1 MTEQPIEKL
10 VETLTDIK
18 EVKGAHLIRP
28 IVPIEQW
35 INSEYYVGPDAKNIY
50 PFWKQ
55 HIINIFNS
63 PVKINEVI
71 LTGSLGTGK
80 TTIAN
85 IILLRLLYE
94 LSCYDSIPLV
104 YNLMASSKMAFAYFN
119 VTMSQAEI
127 TGYGQLREM
136 IDNSSYFREHFPRNV
151 KKNSAIEFPQAN
163 TLVRFASDESHTI
176 GTNLFGS
183 ILDEANFYKGD
194 GGSTVTK
201 SVKEVQSK
209 AKKIY
214 TAIRNR
220 GKSRFTKDGVNNSLS
235 ILVSS
240 TMYDTSFTEERI
252 QATKDDPHTYVIDAK
267 IWEVK
272 PEGTYSK
279 ERFYVFTG
287 TAEVDPFIVR
297 SYQDVNNFFDS
308 IQKER
313 LPEMSVEDAIAHVP
327 HEYTSTFIAL
337 PMDFIKDFESNLIQS
352 IQDIAG
358 KSVAPEGRLFQS
370 KEHYRNCLYN
380 YEDGVHIT
388 ENEKGEQIKI
398 PYTDRAFIQDSFVIS
413 TQTLTKPSDYI
424 CSHYEPAEPFK
435 KRYLHI
441 DQSLTGDST
450 GVSCCYLD
458 KVEILPDETV
468 KVYIKVEWML
478 RIVPPKP
485 PAKIDISKVRSII
498 PWLSQNK
505 GIQWGMIS
513 YDTFA
518 SAESIQELEKAGY
531 NVKARSVDRT
541 DEAYLTLIDYI
552 YQGRIK
558 FPKHATFEKELFN
571 LIHYRQQRKVDHPDN
586 GSKDVSD
593 SVAGCIMNLLE
604 DENLTSYLIQN
615 DLDLILDV

>member
-1 MTEQPIEKL
+1 MTEQSIEKL
-10 VETLTDIK
+10 VDTLSEIK
-18 EVKGAHLIRP
+18 AVKGAHLIRP
-28 IVPIEQW
+28 LVPIDQW
-35 INSEYYVGPDAKNIY
+35 INSEYYVGPDASSIY
-50 PFWKQ
+50 PFWKK

-85 IILLRLLYE
+85 LILLRKLYE
-94 LSCYDSIPLV
+94 LSCYDSIPQL

-119 VTMSQAEI
+119 VTMGQAEI
-127 TGYGQLREM
+127 TGYGQLKEM
-136 IDNSSYFREHFPRNV
+136 IDNTPYFREHFPRNA

-176 GTNLFGS
+176 GTNLMGS
-183 ILDEANFYKGD
+183 VLDEANFYKGD
-194 GGSTVTK
+194 GGSTNTK

-220 GKSRFTKDGVNNSLS
+220 GKSRFTKDGINNSLS

-252 QATKDDPHTYVIDAK
+252 QATRDDPHTYVVDAK

-287 TAEVDPFIVR
+287 SAELDPFIVQ

-308 IQKER
+308 IQ
-313 LPEMSVEDAIAHVP
+313 LPRVSEMPVEEAITFVP
-327 HEYTSTFIAL
+327 HEFRGCFMSL
-337 PMDFIKDFESNLIQS
+337 PTDFLKDFQNNLISS

-370 KEHYRNCLYN
+370 KEHYRNCLYE
-380 YEDGVHIT
+380 YT
-388 ENEKGEQIKI
+388 EGIHREIIDDKVIET
-398 PYTDRAFIQDSFVIS
+398 PYTDRAFIQDNFVIS
-413 TQTLTKPSDYI
+413 TQTETRPQDYI

-435 KRYLHI
+435 KRYIHI
-441 DQSLTGDST
+441 DQSLSGDCTGI
-450 GVSCCYLD
+450 SCSYLD
-458 KVEILPDETV
+458 KVEIEPDETV
-468 KVYIKVEWML
+468 KVFIKVEWML
-478 RIVPPKP
+478 RIIPPKP
-485 PAKIDISKVRSII
+485 PAKIDISKVRSLI
-498 PWLSQNK
+498 PWLVQNK
-505 GIQWGMIS
+505 GIQFGMIS

-518 SAESIQELEKAGY
+518 SAESLQELEKAGY

-541 DEAYLTLIDYI
+541 DEAYLTLVDYI

-558 FPKHATFEKELFN
+558 FPRHQTFEKELFN
-571 LIHYRQQRKVDHPDN
+571 LIHFRQQRKVDHPSD

-593 SVAGCIMNLLE
+593 SVAGSIMNLLE
-604 DENLTSYLIQN
+604 DENLTSYLVEN
-615 DLDLILDV
+615 DLELILDV